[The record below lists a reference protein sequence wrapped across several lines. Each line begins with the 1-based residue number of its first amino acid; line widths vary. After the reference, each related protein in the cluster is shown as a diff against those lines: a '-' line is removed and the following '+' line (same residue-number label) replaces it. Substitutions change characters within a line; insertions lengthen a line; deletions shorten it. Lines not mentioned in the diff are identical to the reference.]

1 MYFKPDIKFEYI
13 ARGYIYFFKHKFM
26 TLKFF
31 VYVNCVASMLL
42 CLYVSLDLTKKAS
55 IVFCLF
61 KFDLVL

>member
-1 MYFKPDIKFEYI
+1 
-13 ARGYIYFFKHKFM
+13 M